1 MLADVPVTLAKEPLM
16 RNARP
21 VAVTLAWKTLIVA
34 AVAIMLGAPVRAEE
48 PSLDELLSGVVH
60 IKTFINPD
68 GLTRENLGRER
79 EGTGIVLDNAGL
91 VLTIGYLMVEA
102 HAAEITTNAGHT
114 VPASVVGYDNE
125 TGFGLLQAITP
136 LKVRPMA
143 MGKSSEVKTGDPVL
157 IAAYGG
163 QANLIAAHVVAKRE
177 FAGNWEYML
186 DEAIFTAPP
195 HPAWSGAAL
204 IGHDGKLVG
213 VGSLIVGDTSGKG
226 NGVRGNMFVPIDQLP
241 PILGDL
247 IAEGHPSQPAH
258 PWLGLNTDEVGGH
271 LVVSRVTP
279 GAPAEKAGMR
289 RGDIIVGVNG
299 ETTTSLPDLYRKIWA
314 QGAAGAHVS
323 LDVLQGQE
331 RRHLDVLS
339 INRLDQLKLKS
350 TF

>member
-1 MLADVPVTLAKEPLM
+1 M
-16 RNARP
+16 RNARL
-21 VAVTLAWKTLIVA
+21 VAVTLAWKSLIVA
-34 AVAIMLGAPVRAEE
+34 AVAIVLGAPVRAAE

-143 MGKSSEVKTGDPVL
+143 MGKSSE
-157 IAAYGG
+157 
-163 QANLIAAHVVAKRE
+163 RE
-177 FAGNWEYML
+177 
-186 DEAIFTAPP
+186 DRR
-195 HPAWSGAAL
+195 SGADRGLWRTGRPDARPMWSPSGNSPA
-204 IGHDGKLVG
+204 IGNTCSTRRSSPRRRTRPG
-213 VGSLIVGDTSGKG
+213 VAPRYRSRRQAGRRRLADRQDTSGKG
-226 NGVRGNMFVPIDQLP
+226 SGAPGNMFVPIDQLP

-247 IAEGHPSQPAH
+247 IAEGHPLQPAH

-299 ETTTSLPDLYRKIWA
+299 ETPTSLPDLYRKIWA

-323 LDVLQGQE
+323 LDVLHEHE
-331 RRHLDVLS
+331 RRHVDVLS